1 VDYATRAAAAAAP
14 LFEPKPHDW
23 IYAEMEQASSSAG
36 VGGFLFGPPNE
47 RVRSSVW
54 TRIDLRQAASL
65 VHGRVVVSPMFPGTL
80 AGWHAISYQYLL
92 SLPSD
97 PAKLEAIIA
106 AHAGR
111 GDVAIFTAIDYLLSS
126 QLTAVLPPRL
136 YASLYGVLA
145 RLPDVRFDPT
155 TDIAGRPGIGLSVVT
170 EGYLREEIV
179 INPVTYAYMGD
190 LYVAVR
196 AHTDVG
202 TDGTR
207 QIKKGQILGWSA
219 LLRSGIVRSAG
230 QRP

>member
-1 VDYATRAAAAAAP
+1 
-14 LFEPKPHDW
+14 
-23 IYAEMEQASSSAG
+23 
-36 VGGFLFGPPNE
+36 
-47 RVRSSVW
+47 
-54 TRIDLRQAASL
+54 
-65 VHGRVVVSPMFPGTL
+65 MFPGTL